1 MARESMVIEDGVD
14 GSRSVSRPK
23 SGWILAAVGFV
34 FGLGVGVVVTYP
46 ADVPTGVGVVTE
58 PTIDQEVTPP
68 EDRSNVGIS
77 GAVSGFPDALV
88 GVGDGV
94 GSGLDHLLWP
104 LRGPLVVRS
113 MTGGSNVRFDATG
126 QFLALSEQ
134 VPDLDGLLLSMG
146 RFNGIRPVISGVTSF
161 AWHDSDSAEL
171 SFTTETDGEWR
182 LFRVSANLI
191 PKPITTEAIN
201 GGSLAAWGDWGYA
214 IQTDN
219 DVVVLLTPDGRL
231 KDNEPGVA
239 LGSHHTGWILVDDD
253 GLKLL
258 SSGGGVR
265 GLGSAA
271 VSVGRVLTASFA
283 PDGRSV
289 ALGGTAGVAVLDTT
303 GGSEVSMASNHSSPW
318 VAWSSDSRFVIAPGL
333 TGVVVHDLD
342 SGETSRILTGHTVVA
357 ADVLPVSAT

>member
-14 GSRSVSRPK
+14 GSRSVPRPK

-46 ADVPTGVGVVTE
+46 ADVPSEVGVVTE
-58 PTIDQEVTPP
+58 PAIDQDVTPP

-104 LRGPLVVRS
+104 LRGPLVVHS

-126 QFLALSEQ
+126 QFLAMSEQ

-146 RFNGIRPVISGVTSF
+146 RFNGIRPVISAVTSF
-161 AWHDSDSAEL
+161 AWHDSVSAEL
-171 SFTTETDGEWR
+171 SFTTETDGVWA
-182 LFRVSANLI
+182 LFRVSANLT
-191 PKPITTEAIN
+191 PRPVTTEAID
-201 GGSLAAWGDWGYA
+201 GGSVAAWGDWGFA
-214 IQTDN
+214 IQTEGDM
-219 DVVVLLTPDGRL
+219 VVLLTPDGRL
-231 KDNEPGVA
+231 KDVEPGVA
-239 LGSHHTGWILVDDD
+239 LASHHTGWILVDDD

-258 SSGGGVR
+258 SAGGGVR
-265 GLGSAA
+265 GIDSPSAP
-271 VSVGRVLTASFA
+271 VGRALTASFA
-283 PDGRSV
+283 PDGRRV

-303 GGSEVSMASNHSSPW
+303 GESDVSMASNQPSPW
-318 VAWSSDSRFVIAPGL
+318 VAWSSDSRFVIAPGPS
-333 TGVVVHDLD
+333 GVVVHDLD
-342 SGETSRILTGHTVVA
+342 SGETSRILVGHTVVA
-357 ADVLPVSAT
+357 ADVLPVSAS